1 MEVLVTRETAWVEG
15 RREEAGGRERG
26 EEGRKKG
33 RSKRWKETGAD
44 MSLWRGADVLFG
56 GLAVR
61 IPGAG

>member
-1 MEVLVTRETAWVEG
+1 MDSLVTRETAWVGG
-15 RREEAGGRERG
+15 RREEEGGRERG

-33 RSKRWKETGAD
+33 RSERWKETGTD
-44 MSLWRGADVLFG
+44 MSLWRRADVLFG

>member
-1 MEVLVTRETAWVEG
+1 MEALVTRETAWVGG

-33 RSKRWKETGAD
+33 RSERWKETGAD
-44 MSLWRGADVLFG
+44 MSLWRRADVLFR
-56 GLAVR
+56 GLAVK